1 MLINFGL
8 DKNLLDNLSTSVVV
22 VDAQLKIIYVNHS
35 AQAMME
41 QSINQLLAFPIQ
53 QFISESSMDFTRL
66 SETIAK
72 SDGFSDSEVHLA
84 FNDGRYILADLT
96 VTSIDLDGQN
106 AVLIEFKKIDQQ
118 NRISKESQRWA
129 QQQAARDLVRGLAHE
144 IKNPLGGIRGA
155 AQLLEKQLQSP
166 DTVEFTQMIIEQS
179 DRLRTLV
186 DRLLGPNSRPTF
198 GWYNVHEIL
207 EKVRALVEFDES
219 HDFALVRDYDPS
231 IPDMW
236 LDQDMIQQAVLNIT
250 RNSIQA
256 LSEVKGKGKIEI
268 ITRIERQMT
277 ILGVRFPLV
286 AVVKII
292 DNGPGVPKEIRDTI
306 FYPMVTGKQHG
317 TGLGLSIAQTL
328 IGHHRGKIDVES
340 WPGHTE
346 FIIYLPIDKKEPVT

>member
-66 SETIAK
+66 SETI
-72 SDGFSDSEVHLA
+72 STNDGFSDSEVHLA

-96 VTSIDLDGQN
+96 VTSIELDGQN
-106 AVLIEFKKIDQQ
+106 ALLIEIKKIDQQ
-118 NRISKESQRWA
+118 NRISKESQRYA

-256 LSEVKGKGKIEI
+256 LSEVDGQGKIEI

-277 ILGVRFPLV
+277 IHGVRFPLV